1 MLMWIVVGLVIWM
14 ALGVLAVAVAC
25 AASRGDRL
33 SAEAAMGVD
42 PALELAP
49 RRRMAIDVTPVT
61 RPWAAAAA
69 ATGSAVV
76 ASVAAAE

>member
-1 MLMWIVVGLVIWM
+1 MLMWIVVGLAVWA

-33 SAEAAMGVD
+33 STLAAMGVD
-42 PALELAP
+42 PALEPAP
-49 RRRMAIDVTPVT
+49 RRRMAIDVTPVA
-61 RPWAAAAA
+61 RPWAA

-76 ASVAAAE
+76 AAVESTV

>member
-1 MLMWIVVGLVIWM
+1 MLMWIVVGLATWM
-14 ALGVLAVAVAC
+14 ALGLLAVAIAV

-49 RRRMAIDVTPVT
+49 RRRMTIDVTPVT
-61 RPWAAAAA
+61 RPWAAAA

-76 ASVAAAE
+76 ASVAAE

>member
-1 MLMWIVVGLVIWM
+1 M
-14 ALGVLAVAVAC
+14 ALGLLAVAVAC

-42 PALELAP
+42 PALELTP

-61 RPWAAAAA
+61 RPWVAAA
-69 ATGSAVV
+69 ATGSPLV
-76 ASVAAAE
+76 ASVAAD